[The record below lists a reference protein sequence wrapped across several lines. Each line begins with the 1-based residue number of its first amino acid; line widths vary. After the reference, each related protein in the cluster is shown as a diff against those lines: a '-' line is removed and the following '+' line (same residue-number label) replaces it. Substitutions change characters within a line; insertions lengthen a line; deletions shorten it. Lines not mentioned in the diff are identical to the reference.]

1 MQNLSPAFFKAIEQV
16 CDDWNANRC
25 VYWEFSIDVKRKSIA
40 RTYKFVEDLFSGNPA
55 LVAKPGPFK
64 VAAAF
69 LISGMRFVEFEFHP
83 LHELGKPLEPAEI
96 RDWTNRLLFRS
107 ISALLSEL
115 KLGSTG
121 QRLTKKWNTPTLHYR
136 LDFLNFLRWTEFPIL
151 GPVTPPQEMKPSVD
165 MFRLNRLIM
174 AVTLIIESCYY
185 LSGNTISCD
194 VMNHYE
200 IKFSDL
206 DDVSKRDLYFD
217 GKPPWAK

>member
-25 VYWEFSIDVKRKSIA
+25 AHWGFSVDVRRKSIA
-40 RTYKFVEDLFSGNPA
+40 KTYKFVEDLFSENPG

-64 VAAAF
+64 IAAAF
-69 LISGMRFVEFEFHP
+69 LVFGMRFIEFDYYP
-83 LHELGKPLEPAEI
+83 LREVGKPMEAAEK
-96 RDWTNRLLFRS
+96 RDWTNRLLFRA
-107 ISALLSEL
+107 IAPLLSEL

-136 LDFLNFLRWTEFPIL
+136 LDFLNFLRWIEFPIL
-151 GPVTPPQEMKPSVD
+151 GPATPPQEIKPSVD
-165 MFRLNRLIM
+165 MFRLNRLIV

-185 LSGNTISCD
+185 LSENTINCD

-200 IKFSDL
+200 IKLDDL
-206 DDVSKRDLYFD
+206 DDASKRDLYFD
-217 GKPPWAK
+217 TKPPWAK